1 MRIVGTDLALVWA
14 VLAFVLN
21 FVPNV
26 GIVLSL
32 IPPAILTMLEFGWQ
46 RTLIILV
53 GYIGLNFVVDNV
65 IKPRF
70 LQTGLDVPP
79 LLGLI
84 SLIVWSYLLGAPGAL
99 LAIPL
104 TIAIR
109 RLLDTAVVDSAAVA
123 TAAEDTGDRYT
134 AETSSL

>member
-1 MRIVGTDLALVWA
+1 
-14 VLAFVLN
+14 VLAFILN

-26 GIVLSL
+26 GIILSI
-32 IPPAILTMLEFGWQ
+32 IPPVILTLLEHGWQ
-46 RTLIILV
+46 RTLVILA
-53 GYIGLNFVVDNV
+53 GYIVLNFVVDNV

-70 LQTGLDVPP
+70 LQSGLDVAP

-84 SLIVWSYLLGAPGAL
+84 SLIVWSYLLGPPGAL

-109 RLLDTAVVDSAAVA
+109 RVLLL
-123 TAAEDTGDRYT
+123 G
-134 AETSSL
+134 SSGAPAPT